1 MNSELV
7 SISRLMSPL
16 NTPVP
21 TSALLHDPSAAR
33 SSDLLSPFACIFMA
47 FPPCRSD
54 FGLASSRAPKAM
66 LGAQVDFS
74 RRFPCE
80 PFRAPASAP
89 PGPGE
94 APLAPPRCRRFARTA
109 VQGCGG
115 PLFDDDVVA
124 GAAVEDVLPGT
135 ADQHVVTCFAIE
147 SVSVVAADEHVVAV
161 AAIDDE
167 LGGASREPRR
177 LDDVIAG
184 KGVDHDPI

>member
-80 PFRAPASAP
+80 PFRARHLRRQGMGGAL
-89 PGPGE
+89 GRL
-94 APLAPPRCRRFARTA
+94 PLCRHFAGTA
-109 VQGCGG
+109 MGGSGTVQGCGG
-115 PLFDDDVVA
+115 PLLDDDVVA
-124 GAAVEDVLPGT
+124 GAAVEDVLPG
-135 ADQHVVTCFAIE
+135 
-147 SVSVVAADEHVVAV
+147 AA
-161 AAIDDE
+161 
-167 LGGASREPRR
+167 
-177 LDDVIAG
+177 
-184 KGVDHDPI
+184 